1 MTCEKVVIELYNGHG
16 DEIKCVFVLVSGSY
30 TTCTGP
36 TSLYK
41 RGDVKCLVS
50 SCLLNRPI
58 MWKCLSDME
67 NMLLL
72 SCASEIMCLQ

>member
-36 TSLYK
+36 TSL
-41 RGDVKCLVS
+41 
-50 SCLLNRPI
+50 
-58 MWKCLSDME
+58 
-67 NMLLL
+67 
-72 SCASEIMCLQ
+72 